1 VFNRKFGATLS
12 MPGILGRN
20 GVSRIPES
28 AMTQEELQGSQ
39 RNADTLKAA
48 SRRIGAL
55 AA

>member
-1 VFNRKFGATLS
+1 

-20 GVSRIPES
+20 GVIRIPEP

-55 AA
+55 ANG